1 MYTSQNDGIKD
12 NNMLSALPFCMLK
25 NNSMLIIIAVSLH
38 GSQTGSLQEVYLEV
52 YLFTGSLPVYRK
64 FTCFYT
70 YRKKPHMRY

>member
-1 MYTSQNDGIKD
+1 MEQCLIMYTSQNDGIKD

-52 YLFTGSLPVYRK
+52 YLFTGSLPASTPTGRN
-64 FTCFYT
+64 
-70 YRKKPHMRY
+70 PI